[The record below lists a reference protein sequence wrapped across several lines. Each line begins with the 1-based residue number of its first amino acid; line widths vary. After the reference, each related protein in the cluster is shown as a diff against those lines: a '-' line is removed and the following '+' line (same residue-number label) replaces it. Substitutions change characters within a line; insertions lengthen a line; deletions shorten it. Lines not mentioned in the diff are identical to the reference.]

1 MIMVVTI
8 VMTVTMTWCHNVLLM
23 MARFHWIALPDLD
36 HIYDGNQYLRNKIK
50 LIIRTNLSSLNE
62 STKQTFMNS
71 LWLTQVGIY
80 VLQVDEDSLAE
91 NLGLQV
97 PLFFFS
103 SPSLICFNLFPFLPF
118 CPLWF
123 VLLFFFTTFTNF
135 PFRPLLPSITDF
147 LNLSLSIFIFRNLI
161 SLFPPHL
168 QNSKS

>member
-8 VMTVTMTWCHNVLLM
+8 VMTVMMAWCHDVLLM
-23 MARFHWIALPDLD
+23 MARFYWIALPDLD

-62 STKQTFMNS
+62 STIQTFINS

-97 PLFFFS
+97 PSSFFLL
-103 SPSLICFNLFPFLPF
+103 PYLICFNLFPFLPF

-123 VLLFFFTTFTNF
+123 VLLFFSTTFTNF
-135 PFRPLLPSITDF
+135 PFRPFSPPSPTF
-147 LNLSLSIFIFRNLI
+147 SISAFQSSF
-161 SLFPPHL
+161 SET
-168 QNSKS
+168 